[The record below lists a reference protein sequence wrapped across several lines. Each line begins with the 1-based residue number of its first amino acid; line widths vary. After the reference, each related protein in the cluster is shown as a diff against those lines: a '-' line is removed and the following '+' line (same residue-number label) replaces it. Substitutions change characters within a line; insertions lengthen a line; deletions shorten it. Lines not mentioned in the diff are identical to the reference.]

1 MSSNKELRRAKRAA
15 YEAKQEKKGK
25 QKGRIASEILRN
37 NPRQIFEIIEETNRK
52 S

>member
-25 QKGRIASEILRN
+25 EIVGW
-37 NPRQIFEIIEETNRK
+37 IFGALVVLAIIYLIVIV
-52 S
+52 SFA